1 MKPGNALITI
11 SALVLATVLVISIIF
26 TTLGFMAKETLGL
39 VFFIVVSSGVIAAIV
54 QDRIKKRRIA
64 GFLAPRPTLSDDQF
78 AHAFFAQDPEHGAI
92 ASRVRRVLAT
102 NLSQELERL
111 NPEDRLNEDLDAELE
126 SNPDLFWELEQE
138 FGIKTDVDDLESH
151 AKTLERLVTFGDL
164 VNYIATLVRER
175 PAVSQSEELPPPSR
189 FYGVAFR
196 SIPIFCLAGFG
207 VIAFGA
213 FVQRSVVMKLGTGLF
228 LFGFA
233 VWALANGGVSVWEL
247 IQTVR
252 ADGLKELTTRPW
264 STLFRLLFAV
274 FLLVAGGF
282 FVWTIAK
289 PWR

>member
-1 MKPGNALITI
+1 
-11 SALVLATVLVISIIF
+11 
-26 TTLGFMAKETLGL
+26 
-39 VFFIVVSSGVIAAIV
+39 
-54 QDRIKKRRIA
+54 
-64 GFLAPRPTLSDDQF
+64 
-78 AHAFFAQDPEHGAI
+78 
-92 ASRVRRVLAT
+92 
-102 NLSQELERL
+102 
-111 NPEDRLNEDLDAELE
+111 
-126 SNPDLFWELEQE
+126 
-138 FGIKTDVDDLESH
+138 
-151 AKTLERLVTFGDL
+151 
-164 VNYIATLVRER
+164 
-175 PAVSQSEELPPPSR
+175 
-189 FYGVAFR
+189 
-196 SIPIFCLAGFG
+196 

-252 ADGLKELTTRPW
+252 TDGLKELTARPW